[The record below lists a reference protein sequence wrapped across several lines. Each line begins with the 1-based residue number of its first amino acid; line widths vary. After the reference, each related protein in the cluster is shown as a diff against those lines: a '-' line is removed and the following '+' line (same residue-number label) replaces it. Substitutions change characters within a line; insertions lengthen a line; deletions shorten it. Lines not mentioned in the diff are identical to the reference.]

1 MSSNIK
7 VVSKETISRLVKDI
21 SYIKKNPLIENGIHY
36 IHDDED
42 MLKGYALIIGP
53 EETPYFGGFYLF
65 EFVYPTD
72 YPFSPPKVTFLTNNG
87 EIRFNPN
94 LYTKGKVCVS
104 ILNTWAGD
112 QWSSC
117 QTLNS
122 VLLTLCSLLNDN
134 PLLNEPG
141 VRNNHPDCEKY
152 NKVVAYGNILVA
164 ICGIVNKKYLP
175 KQFEIFNE
183 IIKESFM
190 KNYENILSLVEKNIN
205 VKDTIFVGLYNMR
218 IFINYESLKDELL
231 KCFNEINNNQSNEII
246 SII

>member
-7 VVSKETISRLVKDI
+7 FVPKETISRLVKDI
-21 SYIKKNPLIENGIHY
+21 TYIKKNPLIENGIYY

-65 EFVYPTD
+65 EFIFPTN
-72 YPFSPPKVTFLTNNG
+72 YPFSPPKVNFLTNNG

-94 LYTKGKVCVS
+94 LYKNGKVCVS
-104 ILNTWAGD
+104 ILNTWTGD

-141 VRNNHPDCEKY
+141 VKHFHPDCEKY
-152 NKVVAYGNILVA
+152 NKMITYGNISVA
-164 ICGIVNKKYLP
+164 ICGIINKKYLP
-175 KQFEIFNE
+175 KKFEIFND

-190 KNYENILSLVEKNIN
+190 KNYEKIMCLVETNIN
-205 VKDTIFVGLYNMR
+205 IEETIIIGLYNIR
-218 IFINYESLKDELL
+218 IFINYRNLKNELI
-231 KCFNEINNNQSNEII
+231 KCYNEINETNETK
-246 SII
+246 

>member
-21 SYIKKNPLIENGIHY
+21 SYIKKNPLIENGIYY
-36 IHDDED
+36 IHDEED

-53 EETPYFGGFYLF
+53 EQTPYFGGFYLF
-65 EFVYPTD
+65 ELTYPTD
-72 YPFSPPKVTFLTNNG
+72 YPFSPPKVNFLTNNG

-122 VLLTLCSLLNDN
+122 VLLTLCSLLNEN

-141 VRNNHPDCEKY
+141 VKYFHPDCEKY
-152 NKVVAYGNILVA
+152 NKMITYGNILVA
-164 ICGIVNKKYLP
+164 ICGIINKKYLP
-175 KQFEIFNE
+175 KQFEIFND
-183 IIKESFM
+183 IIKESFI
-190 KNYENILSLVEKNIN
+190 KNYEKIMYTVDQNIN
-205 VKDTIFVGLYNMR
+205 VKEQINIGLYNMR
-218 IFINYESLKDELL
+218 IFMNYEKLKDELIN
-231 KCFNEINNNQSNEII
+231 CFNEINK
-246 SII
+246 